1 MTTEHTAP
9 ETAQSRVEITTNEKG
24 EARVSVKV
32 YVPASWSEP
41 LTSDGVANQVAW
53 IGQIAA
59 DTVRDTQVRVRA
71 NGGRVAG
78 DPVKVKLPTTERPG
92 AGGWLTHPD
101 RVEQR

>member
-32 YVPASWSEP
+32 YVPASWP
-41 LTSDGVANQVAW
+41 QILTMSGLDNQMADIANVAARTLHDLQA
-53 IGQIAA
+53 
-59 DTVRDTQVRVRA
+59 RVRA

-78 DPVKVKLPTTERPG
+78 DPVNAPVASQSYGGALPKSTT
-92 AGGWLTHPD
+92 AGSHS
-101 RVEQR
+101 